1 MRPPVDTIVAPRF
14 PKDLGWVNVAGL
26 RMEQQATRP
35 VLVAFWDVCHPS
47 SLRTLP
53 YLSAWDARYA
63 EAGLRVIGVHASA
76 FDAGNDEALA
86 RAAIERLGL
95 AFAIALDPGFELWR
109 AYANPGWPA
118 RYLFAPR
125 LRLADVHHGEGAY
138 AETEAVIRELLGLE
152 AGDPVPLADPADDDD
167 APLVVPSAD
176 VDGPYAG
183 PYTAGE
189 VWVVVDRP
197 GEVLVDGETV
207 ALDRVGAHRVR
218 RHERS
223 EQGEVAIA
231 ESGGARVLRTAFLP
245 GLAG

>member
-1 MRPPVDTIVAPRF
+1 
-14 PKDLGWVNVAGL
+14 
-26 RMEQQATRP
+26 MEQQAARP

-63 EAGLRVIGVHASA
+63 ETGLRVIGMHASA
-76 FDAGNDEALA
+76 FEAGNDEALV
-86 RAAIERLGL
+86 RGAIERLGL
-95 AFAIALDPGFELWR
+95 GFAIALDPGFEVWR

-125 LRLADVHHGEGAY
+125 LRLAELHHGEGGY
-138 AETEAVIRELLGLE
+138 PETEAVIRDLLALP

-167 APLVVPSAD
+167 APLVVPTAD
-176 VDGPYAG
+176 ADGPYAG
-183 PYTAGE
+183 RYTAGE
-189 VWVVVDRP
+189 VWVVVDGP
-197 GEVLVDGETV
+197 GEVLVDGTPV

-223 EQGEVAIA
+223 ARGEITIA
-231 ESGGARVLRTAFLP
+231 GTGTARVLRTAFLP
-245 GLAG
+245 GLAPG